1 MRTLTAQHSMN
12 APDNEPAYPYLRAL
26 LSFDTRETLNVLSL
40 AFMEQEF
47 STELGLSQRQ
57 RIINI
62 LLEIITDGDDSQ
74 FGILCNFISQQIT
87 TQNLPDAS
95 TFLTKI
101 INYITKDENYS
112 LTSRQHIEKEQ
123 TFMNLMEAN
132 ALNSRFTF
140 DELLEIAMRTKCYVV
155 ARYILEKLRRY
166 EKMIECYVLS
176 CDKHELFRY
185 IMDYKN
191 SDERKIF
198 PQILDHFQSLLEMD
212 YEKITKLIVEFYPIC
227 IPQFLEI
234 VDGNSKLNY
243 MFLNELITNGVSLDD
258 CEYDKF
264 LALLIQYNP
273 ENVLEF
279 LKSINHNYDTESAF
293 KQCEE
298 KSLTSSIIYL
308 NEKKGD
314 YKKAFQL
321 SMDLL
326 KEAPEALA
334 ENQALKLCSLCA
346 RISNTVDDSE
356 KESFWFELI
365 ENVLSRNYLSSIVKQ
380 VLHLSSSYVDLTK
393 LVQLIMRSE
402 GQTNNFGDIKH
413 ILVDMLSNFEYESMV
428 LKTTQNIFG
437 KDLHKMLLKEKQLAE
452 AGIYGKSLKCFLCK
466 RKLSDVIMSGEEDQ
480 IIVLSI
486 CGHSVHNSC
495 FQKFNKR
502 IDEDDES
509 CDKNLNSI
517 KCKECGI
524 VINESDSIYL
534 NKTNFNLIAG
544 NQEETLDLK
553 LKSPTRMGLDNKV

>member
-1 MRTLTAQHSMN
+1 MRTLTATHSMN
-12 APDNEPAYPYLRAL
+12 ASDAEQTYPYLRAL
-26 LSFDTRETLNVLSL
+26 LKFDTRETLNVLSL
-40 AFMEQEF
+40 AFMEHEF

-62 LLEIITDGDDSQ
+62 LLEIISDAEESQ

-87 TQNLPDAS
+87 SQNLPDAA

-101 INYITKDENYS
+101 INYITKEENHS

-132 ALNSRFTF
+132 ALNNRFTF

-155 ARYILEKLRRY
+155 ARFILEKLRRY

-176 CDKHELFRY
+176 GDKHELFRY

-198 PQILDHFQSLLEMD
+198 PQILDNFQSLLEKD
-212 YEKITKLIVEFYPIC
+212 CEKITKLIMEFYPIC

-234 VDGNSKLNY
+234 VEGNSRLNY
-243 MFLNELITNGVSLDD
+243 MFLNELISNGVLLDD

-264 LALLIQYNP
+264 LILLVQFNP

-279 LKSINHNYDTESAF
+279 LQNINHNYDVESAL
-293 KQCEE
+293 KLCEE

-308 NEKKGD
+308 NEKKGNF
-314 YKKAFQL
+314 KKAFEL
-321 SMDLL
+321 SMELL

-334 ENQALKLCSLCA
+334 ENQTLKLCSLCA
-346 RISNTVDDSE
+346 RISNTVSDSE
-356 KESFWFELI
+356 RETFWFELI
-365 ENVLSRNYLSSIVKQ
+365 ENVLSRNYLSSIIKQ

-402 GQTNNFGDIKH
+402 GQANNFGDIKH
-413 ILVDMLSNFEYESMV
+413 ILLDMLSNFEYESMV
-428 LKTTQNIFG
+428 LRTTQNIFG
-437 KDLHKMLLKEKQLAE
+437 KDLHKMLFREKQLAE
-452 AGIYGKSLKCFLCK
+452 AGIYGKSLKCFICK
-466 RKLSDVIMSGEEDQ
+466 RKLSDVIMSTEEDQ
-480 IIVLSI
+480 IIVLSM

-495 FQKFNKR
+495 FQKLEKS
-502 IDEDDES
+502 IDDEDES

-524 VINESDSIYL
+524 VINEPDSIYL
-534 NKTNFNLIAG
+534 NKTNFNLITASR
-544 NQEETLDLK
+544 EESLDLK
-553 LKSPTRMGLDNKV
+553 LKSPTRIGLDSKI